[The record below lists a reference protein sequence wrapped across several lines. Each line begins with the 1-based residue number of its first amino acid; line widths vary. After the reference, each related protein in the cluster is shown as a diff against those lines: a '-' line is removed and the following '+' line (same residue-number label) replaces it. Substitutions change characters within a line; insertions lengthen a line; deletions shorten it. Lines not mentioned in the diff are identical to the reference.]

1 MRGLD
6 HSAAKAQALHASPPA
21 GRPGTS
27 FARGETSALA
37 ASSHSAL
44 MKMSVISG
52 VLYAIGIS
60 LFDRPDQSVPG
71 DHRPGLDIHCGHGA
85 THLAEVVRQWCRDR
99 GPAVFVE
106 PLLGRIVLFVVAQLE
121 EHPVVALGPSRAL
134 SGDGRLVRVVG
145 QCRELFYCDM
155 TSRTG
160 QRVDPGE

>member
-6 HSAAKAQALHASPPA
+6 HAGAKAQALHVSPPD

-27 FARGETSALA
+27 FARGETSALP
-37 ASSHSAL
+37 ASSNSAL

-52 VLYAIGIS
+52 VLYGIGIS

-99 GPAVFVE
+99 APSVFVE
-106 PLLGRIVLFVVAQLE
+106 PLLGRVVLFVLGQLQE
-121 EHPVVALGPSRAL
+121 QQVVAPGPR
-134 SGDGRLVRVVG
+134 R
-145 QCRELFYCDM
+145 
-155 TSRTG
+155 
-160 QRVDPGE
+160 